1 VLPELLI
8 VVLDREKEWKEVGQ
22 IQAQLAQE
30 VKENGVVDIER
41 SHLSLIRMGAGASS

>member
-1 VLPELLI
+1 MLPKLLI

-30 VKENGVVDIER
+30 VKENGVVDIE
-41 SHLSLIRMGAGASS
+41 SPHLSLIRMGAGASS